1 MYIYTYQRY
10 KDTKT
15 LFLPKDNASNVYPKL
30 CQSTTNAAR
39 LHELAHLTAT
49 SVGTEGGFCR
59 NNNSLLSYV
68 RKAKKGDSKFCLDEV
83 VAILKCKEEFG
94 QIVIPVL
101 YHVDPVDIENQTGSF
116 GEGFAKRRDKNE
128 QLKEWKDG
136 FTEAINLPGWS
147 TSHFRDEEMLVNS
160 IALDIE
166 SKLLRASRT
175 KVIIEWSL
183 VITNLMLEIPSCVL
197 DQISSTN
204 KPLYTLAAMSMSLLS
219 CLLCLVD
226 LLHKG
231 RVERVVWKWSW
242 PIPWFHYPTQRPNRF
257 GSFPDMVGLVCALC
271 QTFLTAINYSFI
283 THTDDSPIKFSVW
296 PILFALGLLC
306 ALFIKR
312 SS

>member
-1 MYIYTYQRY
+1 MKYDVFLSFRN
-10 KDTKT
+10 KDTRDNFISHLCGCLRRKRIKT
-15 LFLPKDNASNVYPKL
+15 YLYDELPSEDRYEETLKAIEVSRV
-30 CQSTTNAAR
+30 
-39 LHELAHLTAT
+39 
-49 SVGTEGGFCR
+49 SVIVFSENF
-59 NNNSLLSYV
+59 
-68 RKAKKGDSKFCLDEV
+68 GDSKFCLDEV